1 MKNKLISLIL
11 LSALVLTS
19 IVSCKQNNLPTKSED
34 SSVASIGSSLDVSSE
49 TEFEDESSLPSDST
63 AISDTTSVNSSS
75 ASESTVITSTITTS
89 VDTSVKTD
97 DIYKDL
103 KGTTVRVISFAE
115 PDTLG
120 KIMIKEF
127 EKKYGCSVKMEIY
140 GWEEWQTKILE
151 MVAAGTPPDLAIC
164 FDQQFLKYVTSGILQ
179 PIDGFIDPTA
189 EFWDPNI
196 LNNYKWKGKTY
207 CVNTKSLD
215 GIMMNYN
222 KNLLEN
228 AGLDGSA
235 DPMELYKRGEWTFD
249 KFREY
254 AKLLTTQ
261 KDGVTDV
268 WGYASWVDDAFIW
281 AAGGR
286 EIDVKSD
293 GSITITLDKPAEIA
307 GIEMLRAMI
316 HDDKSTSFA
325 AQQNFTPLFRAQKVA
340 FHAERPGYAIENLS
354 AKLSFEVGMVPFP
367 KLNKAAK
374 HYTPAITQG
383 WGVPV
388 GAKNPKAAMAYIYY
402 SAVFSEANKN
412 TTFALTSRRKTI
424 SDAQLVIYNDAIKSN
439 PKTFSFVNGAG
450 NWYNKRYEFLWLH
463 IWNDNQT
470 AVNAVATAKPAL
482 QYEIDQVLKAK

>member
-1 MKNKLISLIL
+1 MKRKTIALILISVLIL
-11 LSALVLTS
+11 TS
-19 IVSCKQNNLPTKSED
+19 VTACKGKTSQEQSGVISTTSD
-34 SSVASIGSSLDVSSE
+34 SQSSITSE
-49 TEFEDESSLPSDST
+49 TEFEEESSILADSS
-63 AISDTTSVNSSS
+63 ILSDTNSSNATS
-75 ASESTVITSTITTS
+75 QGGKTIITSTINTS

-103 KGTTVRVISFAE
+103 KGTTVRIISFAE
-115 PDTLG
+115 PETMG
-120 KIMIKEF
+120 KILIKEF
-127 EKKYGCSVKMEIY
+127 EKKYGCTVKLEIY

-179 PIDGFIDPTA
+179 PIDSFIDPDA
-189 EFWDPNI
+189 KFWDSNI

-207 CVNTKSLD
+207 CVNTIAWD
-215 GIMMNYN
+215 GLMLNYN

-235 DPMELYKRGEWTFD
+235 DPLELYKKGEWTFD

-254 AKLLTTQ
+254 AKKLTTQ
-261 KDGVTDV
+261 KDGKTDV

-281 AAGGR
+281 AAGGK

-293 GSITITLDKPAEIA
+293 GSIAITLDKPAEIA

-316 HDDKSTSFA
+316 HDDKSTSFL

-340 FHAERPGYAIENLS
+340 FHGERPGYAVTDMS
-354 AKLSFEVGMVPFP
+354 AKLSFDVGIVPYP
-367 KLNKAAK
+367 KLDKNSKY
-374 HYTPAITQG
+374 YTPCITQG

-388 GAKNPKAAMAYIYY
+388 GAKNPKGAMAYVYY
-402 SAVFSEANKN
+402 SAIFNEANKN
-412 TTFALTSRRKTI
+412 TTFALAQRRKAMN
-424 SDAQLVIYNDAIKSN
+424 DEQLAIYEGAVKSN
-439 PKTFSFVNGAG
+439 PKTFSFVNGVG
-450 NWYNKRYEFLWLH
+450 NWYNKRYEYLWLH

-470 AVNAVATAKPAL
+470 AVNAVATAKPSL
-482 QYEIDQVLKAK
+482 QYEIEQVLKAK